1 MQIKEIGMKC
11 SILAIFVALSACQ
24 LAPSSYKKSYA
35 HYLETE
41 SKASVEKLLASNENA
56 RNLKRNAKAI
66 LVFPNI
72 LKVGFGHGV
81 LLNPNERTIG
91 YYHIHAATT
100 EHPLSG
106 DQGLGL
112 GLGIALFFMNDE
124 SLSYLEKNYGL
135 EPGVGPSVVVIDTN
149 FDKVV
154 SPTTPQKGVYGFIF
168 NRKGLVAR
176 EHIKVR
182 KITRVHPRGCG
193 LICL

>member
-24 LAPSSYKKSYA
+24 LAPSSYKNSYA
-35 HYLETE
+35 YYLETE

-66 LVFPNI
+66 LVFANI

-81 LLNPNERTIG
+81 LLNPNERAIG
-91 YYHIHAATT
+91 YYHTHAAST

-106 DQGLGL
+106 NQGFGY
-112 GLGIALFFMNDE
+112 ALFFMDDD
-124 SLSYLEKNYGL
+124 SLSYLEKNHEM
-135 EPGVGPSVVVIDTN
+135 EPGVGPSVVIVDTN

-154 SPTTPQKGVYGFIF
+154 SPTRPKRVFMALSLIGKGSWPESI
-168 NRKGLVAR
+168 
-176 EHIKVR
+176 
-182 KITRVHPRGCG
+182 
-193 LICL
+193 

>member
-41 SKASVEKLLASNENA
+41 SKASVEKLLSSNENA
-56 RNLKRNAKAI
+56 RDLKRNAKAI
-66 LVFPNI
+66 LVFANI

-91 YYHIHAATT
+91 YYHIHAAST

-106 DQGLGL
+106 DQGLG
-112 GLGIALFFMNDE
+112 IALFFMDDE
-124 SLSYLEKNYGL
+124 SLSYLEKNHGL
-135 EPGVGPSVVVIDTN
+135 EPGVGPSVVIIDTN

-168 NRKGLVAR
+168 DRKGALFAR